1 MSACSAYSGLRVSPT
16 YCTSSATAW
25 LSPNTKP
32 PQEHAF
38 ERIAQLEERYPGLHL
53 AGAIRDGI
61 GIPDRIKQ
69 GEALA
74 RLISKQ
80 HGA

>member
-1 MSACSAYSGLRVSPT
+1 MSACSAYSGLWKSPT

-25 LSPNTKP
+25 LSP
-32 PQEHAF
+32 QYEASSGARF